1 MGAGKPADGTDA
13 CLLRR
18 LLVAGERTAASRRE
32 RVRVGGRGES
42 RAEEA
47 ARRGWGPGA
56 LADGVVREGRAKQW
70 ISV

>member
-47 ARRGWGPGA
+47 ASRMGA
-56 LADGVVREGRAKQW
+56 RAVVREGRAGRMGTQW
-70 ISV
+70 ISA

>member
-32 RVRVGGRGES
+32 RVRVATREQRRRRVADGGRGRLRMES
-42 RAEEA
+42 S
-47 ARRGWGPGA
+47 
-56 LADGVVREGRAKQW
+56 VRVGQ
-70 ISV
+70 SSG